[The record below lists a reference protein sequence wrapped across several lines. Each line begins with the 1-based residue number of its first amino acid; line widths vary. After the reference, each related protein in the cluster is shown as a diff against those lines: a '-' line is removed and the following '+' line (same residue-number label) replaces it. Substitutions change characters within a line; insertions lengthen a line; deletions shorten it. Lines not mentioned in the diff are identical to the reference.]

1 MRKHHEQSAPFRDAL
16 WVSRC
21 VGHAETTPLRPEDVE
36 GLARFIEVRTLV
48 AGEPLQRAG
57 EAPAAVSI
65 VRQGCLELAVHGPA
79 GRMVIQTLRPGD
91 IDGDIQILLGL
102 PMPYETRANT
112 ETTCLM
118 VSRRHFEE
126 LLATHPQ
133 VSRRWLT
140 SVSQRLARS
149 HSRLTSL
156 LGQPLE
162 IQVAQLLLEER
173 VDNVVSLP
181 QTTVAALLGVRR
193 PSVNRVLRKFA
204 RAGLVEISYGKVR
217 ILDAEALARRTMEQE
232 PKSVSPR

>member
-1 MRKHHEQSAPFRDAL
+1 MRERQERSTAFRDAL

-21 VGHAETTPLRPEDVE
+21 VGRVETTPLRLEDVD
-36 GLARFIEVRTLV
+36 GLARFLEVRTLV

-57 EAPAAVSI
+57 EAPTAVCI
-65 VRQGCLELAVHGPA
+65 VRDGCLEIAVHGSG
-79 GRMVIQTLRPGD
+79 GRMVIQTLRAGD
-91 IDGDIQILLGL
+91 IDGDIQILLGV
-102 PMPYETRANT
+102 PVPYETRANT

-118 VSRRHFEE
+118 LSRNHFEE
-126 LLATHPQ
+126 LLAAYPQ

-173 VDNVVSLP
+173 VDDVVSLP
-181 QTTVAALLGVRR
+181 QATVAALLGVRR
-193 PSVNRVLRKFA
+193 PSVNRVLRAFA
-204 RAGLVEISYGKVR
+204 RRGLVEISYGRVQ
-217 ILDAEALARRTMEQE
+217 IVDAAALAALSAER
-232 PKSVSPR
+232 

>member
-1 MRKHHEQSAPFRDAL
+1 
-16 WVSRC
+16 
-21 VGHAETTPLRPEDVE
+21 
-36 GLARFIEVRTLV
+36 
-48 AGEPLQRAG
+48 
-57 EAPAAVSI
+57 
-65 VRQGCLELAVHGPA
+65 
-79 GRMVIQTLRPGD
+79 
-91 IDGDIQILLGL
+91 
-102 PMPYETRANT
+102 MPYETRANT
-112 ETTCLM
+112 ETTCLIL
-118 VSRRHFEE
+118 SRGHFEE

-173 VDNVVSLP
+173 VDDVVS

-204 RAGLVEISYGKVR
+204 RGGLVEISYGRVQ
-217 ILDAEALARRTMEQE
+217 ILDAAALADVTTEQ
-232 PKSVSPR
+232 

>member
-1 MRKHHEQSAPFRDAL
+1 MRKRDEQSAAFRDAL

-21 VGHAETTPLRPEDVE
+21 VGHAATTPLRLEDVE
-36 GLARFIEVRTLV
+36 GLARFIDVRTLAV
-48 AGEPLQRAG
+48 GEPLQRLG
-57 EAPAAVSI
+57 EVPAAVCI
-65 VRQGCLELAVHGPA
+65 VRDGCLELAVHGSS
-79 GRMVIQTLRPGD
+79 GRIVIQTLRAGD
-91 IDGDIQILLGL
+91 IDGDIQILLGM

-118 VSRRHFEE
+118 VGRSQFEE
-126 LLATHPQ
+126 LLATHPR

-162 IQVAQLLLEER
+162 IQVALLLLEEH
-173 VDNVVSLP
+173 VDGVVSLP
-181 QTTVAALLGVRR
+181 QATVAALLGVRR

-204 RAGLVEISYGKVR
+204 RGGLVEISYGKVQ
-217 ILDAEALARRTMEQE
+217 ILDTVALADLTTAR
-232 PKSVSPR
+232 

>member
-1 MRKHHEQSAPFRDAL
+1 MRRRDKQSAALRDAL

-21 VGHAETTPLRPEDVE
+21 VGHAQTTPLRPEDVE
-36 GLARFIEVRTLV
+36 GLARFIDVRTL
-48 AGEPLQRAG
+48 APGELVQRVG
-57 EAPAAVSI
+57 EVPAAVCI
-65 VRQGCLELAVHGPA
+65 VRKGCLELAVHGA
-79 GRMVIQTLRPGD
+79 GGRMVIQTLRAGD
-91 IDGDIQILLGL
+91 IDGDIQILLGI

-112 ETTCLM
+112 QTTCLM
-118 VSRRHFEE
+118 LGRSQFDE
-126 LLATHPQ
+126 LLTTHPQ

-173 VDNVVSLP
+173 VNDVVSLP

-204 RAGLVEISYGKVR
+204 RSGLVEIGYGTVQV
-217 ILDAEALARRTMEQE
+217 LDAAALAAVSAE
-232 PKSVSPR
+232 P

>member
-1 MRKHHEQSAPFRDAL
+1 MRQRPEQSASFRDAL

-21 VGHAETTPLRPEDVE
+21 VGHAETTPLRLADAE

-48 AGEPLQRAG
+48 AGEPLQRLG
-57 EAPAAVSI
+57 EAPTAVCI
-65 VRQGCLELAVHGPA
+65 VREGCLELAVHGPG
-79 GRMVIQTLRPGD
+79 GRVVLQTLRAGD
-91 IDGDIQILLGL
+91 IDGDIQILLGMA
-102 PMPYETRANT
+102 MPYETRANT
-112 ETTCLM
+112 ATTCLM
-118 VSRRHFEE
+118 LSRSHFEE

-173 VDNVVSLP
+173 VDDVVSLP

-204 RAGLVEISYGKVR
+204 RGRLVEISYGRVQ
-217 ILDAEALARRTMEQE
+217 ILDAAALADLTTD
-232 PKSVSPR
+232 P

>member
-1 MRKHHEQSAPFRDAL
+1 MRRRDEQSAAFRDAL

-21 VGHAETTPLRPEDVE
+21 VGHAASTPLRPDDVE
-36 GLARFIEVRTLV
+36 ELARFIDIRKLA

-57 EAPAAVSI
+57 EVPEAVCI
-65 VRQGCLELAVHGPA
+65 VRDGCLELAVQGA
-79 GRMVIQTLRPGD
+79 GGRMVIQTLRAGD
-91 IDGDIQILLGL
+91 IDGDIQILLGV
-102 PMPYETRANT
+102 PMPYETRATT

-118 VSRRHFEE
+118 VGRSQFEE

-162 IQVAQLLLEER
+162 AQIAQLLLEER
-173 VDNVVSLP
+173 VDEVVSLP

-193 PSVNRVLRKFA
+193 PSVNRVLRKLA
-204 RAGLVEISYGKVR
+204 RDGLVEIGYGTVKV
-217 ILDAEALARRTMEQE
+217 LDPAALAAISDG
-232 PKSVSPR
+232 P

>member
-1 MRKHHEQSAPFRDAL
+1 MRQRPEQSASFREAL

-21 VGHAETTPLRPEDVE
+21 VGHAETTPLGLADAE
-36 GLARFIEVRTLV
+36 GLARFIEVRTLA
-48 AGEPLQRAG
+48 AGEPLQRLG
-57 EAPAAVSI
+57 EVPTAVCI
-65 VRQGCLELAVHGPA
+65 VREGVLELAVQGSG
-79 GRMVIQTLRPGD
+79 GRVVIQTLRAGD
-91 IDGDIQILLGL
+91 IDGDIQILLGMA
-102 PMPYETRANT
+102 MPYETRANT
-112 ETTCLM
+112 ATTCLM
-118 VSRRHFEE
+118 LSRSHFEE

-173 VDNVVSLP
+173 VGDVVSLP
-181 QTTVAALLGVRR
+181 QTSVAALLAVRR

-204 RAGLVEISYGKVR
+204 RAGLVEISYAKVQ
-217 ILDAEALARRTMEQE
+217 ILDAAALADLTTD
-232 PKSVSPR
+232 P

>member
-1 MRKHHEQSAPFRDAL
+1 MRTREVQSAAFRDAL

-36 GLARFIEVRTLV
+36 GLASFIEVRRLI
-48 AGEPLQRAG
+48 AGERLQRLG
-57 EAPAAVSI
+57 EVPTAVCI
-65 VRQGCLELAVHGPA
+65 VREGCLEIAVHRPG
-79 GRMVIQTLRPGD
+79 GRMVIQTLRAGD
-91 IDGDIQILLGL
+91 IDGDIQILLGI
-102 PMPYETRANT
+102 PMPYETRANI

-118 VSRRHFEE
+118 LTCSHFEE

-162 IQVAQLLLEER
+162 MQVAQLLLVER
-173 VDNVVSLP
+173 VDDVVFLP
-181 QTTVAALLGVRR
+181 QTTVAALLGVTR

-204 RAGLVEISYGKVR
+204 RAGLVEISYGRVQ
-217 ILDAEALARRTMEQE
+217 ILDAAALAHLTTEQ
-232 PKSVSPR
+232 